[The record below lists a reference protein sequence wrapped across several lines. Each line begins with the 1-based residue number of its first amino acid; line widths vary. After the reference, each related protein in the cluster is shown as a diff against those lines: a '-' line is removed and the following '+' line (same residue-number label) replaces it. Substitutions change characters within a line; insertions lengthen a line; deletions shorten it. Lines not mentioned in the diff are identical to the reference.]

1 MSPNDPYNRD
11 PRVSRGL
18 PRGTNRLPVQGG
30 APRRGCALPPRLMMA
45 LALAAFALV
54 TYFMKTK
61 IEHNPVTGERQRV
74 SMSAEQEVAMG
85 LQAAPEMAAQHGG
98 EHPDAQLNAL
108 VDKVGAKLVAANAK
122 GAWAEQF
129 GKYRFNFH
137 LLRDPKMVNAFALP
151 GGQIFFTYGLLQH
164 LETEDEVA
172 GVLGHEIGHV
182 VGRHSAEQMAKSQ
195 LWAGI
200 AQAAGMAGADLN
212 MNPQQISG
220 LIYQI
225 KTTSYGREDE
235 NQADDLGVRFMVNA
249 GYKPEALIKV
259 MQVLK
264 KEAGSGGGPEFLKT
278 HPDPGNRI
286 EHIKAVIEK
295 VQKEGTGIDSTPAL
309 PSPK

>member
-1 MSPNDPYNRD
+1 M
-11 PRVSRGL
+11 
-18 PRGTNRLPVQGG
+18 
-30 APRRGCALPPRLMMA
+30 PRRGCALPPRLMIA
-45 LALAAFALV
+45 LAVAAFAMV
-54 TYFMKTK
+54 SYFMKTK
-61 IEHNPVTGERQRV
+61 VEHNPVTGEPQRV
-74 SMSAEQEVAMG
+74 SMTAEQEVAMG
-85 LQAAPEMAAQHGG
+85 LQAVGQMTQEGGG

-108 VDKVGAKLVAANAK
+108 VDKVGAKLVAANAQ

-129 GKYRFNFH
+129 RKYRFNFH

-151 GGQIFFTYGLLQH
+151 GGQIFFTYGLLQY

-195 LWAGI
+195 LWAGL

-212 MNPQQISG
+212 MNPQQIAG
-220 LIYQI
+220 LIYQV

-249 GYKPEALIKV
+249 GYDPKGLIKV

-264 KEAGSGGGPEFLKT
+264 AKGGGGGGPEFLKT

-295 VQKEGTGIDSTPAL
+295 VAKEGTGIDRAPGA
-309 PSPK
+309 PPR

>member
-1 MSPNDPYNRD
+1 
-11 PRVSRGL
+11 
-18 PRGTNRLPVQGG
+18 
-30 APRRGCALPPRLMMA
+30 MA
-45 LALAAFALV
+45 LALAGFAV
-54 TYFMKTK
+54 VSYFMKTK
-61 IEHNPVTGERQRV
+61 VEDNPITGEQQRV

-129 GKYRFNFH
+129 AKYRFNFH
-137 LLRDPKMVNAFALP
+137 LLKDPEMVNAFALP
-151 GGQIFFTYGLLQH
+151 GGQVFFTYGLLQY

-195 LWAGI
+195 MWAGI
-200 AQAAGMAGADLN
+200 AQAAGMAGADFN
-212 MNPQQISG
+212 MNPQQVAG
-220 LIYQI
+220 LIYQV

-249 GYKPEALIKV
+249 GYNPEGLMKV
-259 MQVLK
+259 MEVLK
-264 KEAGSGGGPEFLKT
+264 AKGGSGGGPEFLKT
-278 HPDPGNRI
+278 HPDPGNRM
-286 EHIKAVIEK
+286 EHIKAVIEEVRK
-295 VQKEGTGIDSTPAL
+295 NGTGIDRPPGTR
-309 PSPK
+309 

>member
-11 PRVSRGL
+11 PHGRGGM
-18 PRGTNRLPVQGG
+18 PRGTRPLSAGG
-30 APRRGCALPPRLMMA
+30 GGSRRGCALPPRLMIA
-45 LALAAFALV
+45 LAFAAFALV
-54 TYFMKTK
+54 SYFMKTK
-61 IEHNPVTGERQRV
+61 VEHNPVTGEPQRV

-85 LQAAPEMAAQHGG
+85 LQAVGQMTQEGGG

-122 GAWAEQF
+122 GVWAEQF

-151 GGQIFFTYGLLQH
+151 GGQIFFTYGLLQY

-195 LWAGI
+195 LWAGL
-200 AQAAGMAGADLN
+200 AQAAGMAGADFN
-212 MNPQQISG
+212 MNPQQIAG
-220 LIYQI
+220 LIYQV
-225 KTTSYGREDE
+225 KTTSYGRDDE

-249 GYKPEALIKV
+249 GYNPEGLV
-259 MQVLK
+259 
-264 KEAGSGGGPEFLKT
+264 
-278 HPDPGNRI
+278 
-286 EHIKAVIEK
+286 
-295 VQKEGTGIDSTPAL
+295 
-309 PSPK
+309 